1 VGNWIFV
8 LFHIQ
13 PLSLHTNDVDMDLIS
28 IPGPKGKSEFVD
40 KSEHKILVTR
50 SWLAV

>member
-1 VGNWIFV
+1 MGNWIFV

-28 IPGPKGKSEFVD
+28 ILGPTDISEFVD

-50 SWLAV
+50 NWLAI